1 MPSNSRRP
9 RSARVAKNGL
19 AACCLA
25 VCVLSALSSCS
36 KDGKAAATTLPDA
49 YALSIS
55 AVDTRFDT
63 RDHFIASVEM
73 QLSGEPFAT
82 AMGRDVSLYNRDYVC
97 QKSVCSADSYSDPTL
112 TSDAGA
118 PAETIDLAGFS
129 TAIESY
135 EYSKQPMNN
144 VAFESGAGTSLVFG
158 PLFNP
163 AGAPTAQGA
172 AALQPLQA
180 WIRALGDATNASG
193 RARIDDDDPLGW
205 PGLQPTLQPF
215 VSWDPTIEPTHEG
228 GCSLTSD
235 DNHGPHSGLSSNV
248 YECDYRSLNL
258 PDRNAQV
265 TKTIGPGASG
275 WSDWKQALWTLNYL
289 QLMHDVKETPIDH
302 VTESLLSNVGTP
314 GNTTGSGVHPGT
326 YLGSSDIEGFQAG
339 NFLQIFDNQA
349 EQWLFAL
356 TTSDGA
362 ALGGFGSLSEALAYR
377 PDSPARWFPAAISVR
392 EEDDAS
398 GFPRPVEYRI
408 DSADSQ
414 LLDLTGL
421 LGAYASVYALTDQAN
436 AAVGGSQAVR
446 AYFDGDPLP
455 AQPQTVT
462 GAPFLHDRAL
472 AMLRVLLVNID
483 RFHAS
488 EDGAS
493 FYDAATLHDGKLTH
507 GDVLSTDVAA
517 YALLGL
523 RTARRGLDSEL
534 TLYSNTTAD
543 TAGIPLPLDQFTWQD
558 GVTYSQRLERLIRG
572 LASVFYEK
580 LTTADGRAF
589 GGWDAARNAPTDAAT
604 DLDAHAAAVR
614 GLLVAYL
621 ATGSTEY
628 RERALRVWERLD
640 KVFYDPAARAY
651 RPTEGDHSSELTF
664 TPRRFG
670 LLQGALRDA
679 YELMA
684 LLPGKQDMRAL
695 LEERVGRLNKLV
707 LNGWDDR
714 NRDGKVDWPGEC
726 AHVGTGPDGEP
737 LGLGGLQMAER
748 TLSGESGAIPSDT
761 DDDTRVR
768 ASDREHDCVPEISA
782 VGLPSAL
789 ARSVTFQLTPLMAAD
804 AGQP

>member
-1 MPSNSRRP
+1 
-9 RSARVAKNGL
+9 
-19 AACCLA
+19 
-25 VCVLSALSSCS
+25 VLSALSSCS
-36 KDGKAAATTLPDA
+36 EDGRPDAAPRARAEA
-49 YALSIS
+49 YALSIT

-63 RDHFIASVEM
+63 RDHFMASLEM
-73 QLSGEPFAT
+73 QLSGEPFAQ
-82 AMGRDVSLYNRDYVC
+82 AMGRDVGVYDRHYVC
-97 QKSVCSADSYSDPTL
+97 QESVCSPDAVADPSMTN
-112 TSDAGA
+112 DAGE
-118 PAETIDLAGFS
+118 PADAIDLAGFS
-129 TAIESY
+129 TGVESY

-163 AGAPTAQGA
+163 DGARGA
-172 AALQPLQA
+172 AALAPLQR
-180 WIRALGDATNASG
+180 WIRALGDATNATG
-193 RARIDDDDPLGW
+193 RARIDDQNPLGW

-215 VSWDPTIEPTHEG
+215 ASWDPAIEPTHEG

-235 DNHGPHSGLSSNV
+235 DNHGPTSALSSDM

-258 PDRNAQV
+258 RDRDAQV
-265 TKTIGPGASG
+265 SKVIGPGASG

-302 VTESLLSNVGTP
+302 VTENLLSNVGVP
-314 GNTTGSGVHPGT
+314 GNTTGWGVHPGT

-339 NFLQIFDNQA
+339 NFLQIIDNQA

-362 ALGGFGSLSEALAYR
+362 TLGGFASLSDALAYR
-377 PDSPARWFPAAISVR
+377 PDSPARWFPAAIAVR
-392 EEDDAS
+392 EAADDS

-408 DSADSQ
+408 DSPDSH
-414 LLDLTGL
+414 LIDLAGL
-421 LGAYASVYALTDQAN
+421 LGAYASVYALTDRHN
-436 AAVGGSQAVR
+436 AAVGGSQPVR

-455 AQPQTVT
+455 AQPQAVT
-462 GAPFLHDRAL
+462 GAPSLHERAL
-472 AMLRVLLVNID
+472 AMLRVLLVDID
-483 RFHAS
+483 RFHVAA
-488 EDGAS
+488 DGGA
-493 FYDAATLHDGKLTH
+493 FYDDATLLDGKLAH
-507 GDVLSTDVAA
+507 GDVLSADVAA
-517 YALLGL
+517 YTLLGL
-523 RTARRGLDSEL
+523 RTLRRALDSEL

-543 TAGIPLPLDQFTWQD
+543 TGGGIPSPLDPFAWAD
-558 GVTYSQRLERLIRG
+558 GVSYSQRLDGLIHG
-572 LASVFYEK
+572 LARVFFEE
-580 LTTADGRAF
+580 LTAADGRAF
-589 GGWDAARNAPTDAAT
+589 AGWDATHARPTDDAT
-604 DLDAHAAAVR
+604 HLDAHTAAVR

-621 ATGSTEY
+621 ATGSTQY
-628 RERALRVWERLD
+628 RERALRGWQRLD
-640 KVFYDPAARAY
+640 SLFYDPAARAY
-651 RPTEGDHSSELTF
+651 RATAGDHSDELTF

-679 YELMA
+679 YELLA

-714 NRDGKVDWPGEC
+714 NRDGKVDWPSEC

-748 TLSGESGAIPSDT
+748 SLSGETGAIPGDGG
-761 DDDTRVR
+761 DDTRVR

-789 ARSVTFQLTPLMAAD
+789 ARSVTFHLTPLTAAD
-804 AGQP
+804 AGRP